1 MFLALV
7 VVLAQPSAGVW
18 SSGRPPECGVESG
31 GAATANVWDRAKAP
45 ELRRYCDL
53 LASAASKL
61 SGTAGMAQAALVAAR
76 QANEVLPGHAAPR
89 VLEGRALGAVGKLED
104 ALVALREAKGLDA
117 GALDDPLALL
127 AWARVLAR
135 TGHSNEAAEAYRA
148 LLPRTAALSN
158 AERGSAA
165 VEAGLTA
172 MASGPAG
179 LDDAIAA
186 LREALHDAQ
195 DEALSVAVLALA
207 LALDRRGDGSEARV
221 LLADRSRG
229 DPRSALEAARAK
241 ELIAVAPAE
250 ASAIAALALEPVDV
264 AGARDAW
271 EQYLVGA
278 SAGPSRTDASQTH
291 LPDPSMARPA
301 KEWEAHARAH
311 LAALG
316 ATRSSARRIQR

>member
-1 MFLALV
+1 MISSLVLALARLLA
-7 VVLAQPSAGVW
+7 LAQPAAGVW
-18 SSGRPPECGVESG
+18 SSGRPPECEGERG
-31 GAATANVWDRAKAP
+31 GAATSNVWDRAKAP

-61 SGTAGMAQAALVAAR
+61 SGTAGMAQAALAAAR
-76 QANEVLPGHAAPR
+76 QANDVLPGHAAAR
-89 VLEGRALGAVGKLED
+89 VLEGRALAALGNLGD

-135 TGHSNEAAEAYRA
+135 TGHSSEAAEAYRA
-148 LLPRTAALSN
+148 LLPRTASLSN
-158 AERGSAA
+158 AERGSAE
-165 VEAGLTA
+165 VEAGLAA

-195 DEALSVAVLALA
+195 DEALSVAVLGLA

-229 DPRSALEAARAK
+229 DPRSVLEASRAK
-241 ELIAVAPAE
+241 ELVAVAPAE
-250 ASAIAALALEPVDV
+250 ASAIAALALEALDV

-271 EQYLVGA
+271 EQYVASLHAASSRSDAGA
-278 SAGPSRTDASQTH
+278 ASKA
-291 LPDPSMARPA
+291 SKA
-301 KEWEAHARAH
+301 WESHARAH

-316 ATRSSARRIQR
+316 APRSPARRNPQ

>member
-1 MFLALV
+1 MFLVFALA
-7 VVLAQPSAGVW
+7 LAQPATGVW
-18 SSGRPPECGVESG
+18 SSGRPPECGAESG
-31 GAATANVWDRAKAP
+31 GAATANVWERAKSP
-45 ELRRYCDL
+45 DLRRYCDL

-61 SGTAGMAQAALVAAR
+61 SGTAGMAQAALAAAR
-76 QANEVLPGHAAPR
+76 QANEVSPGHAAPR
-89 VLEGRALGAVGKLED
+89 VLEGRALAALGKLDD
-104 ALVALREAKGLDA
+104 ALAALRDGRALDP

-135 TGHSNEAAEAYRA
+135 TGHPIEAADAYRA
-148 LLPRTAALSN
+148 LLPRTASLSN
-158 AERGSAA
+158 AERASAA
-165 VEAGLTA
+165 CEAGLAA

-186 LREALHDAQ
+186 LREALHVAQ

-207 LALDRRGDGSEARV
+207 LALDRRGAGSEARV

-229 DPRSALEAARAK
+229 DPRTALEASRAK

-250 ASAIAALALEPVDV
+250 APAIVALALEPIDV

-271 EQYLVGA
+271 EQYLA
-278 SAGPSRTDASQTH
+278 SLKDAQSRG
-291 LPDPSMARPA
+291 R
-301 KEWEAHARAH
+301 KEWEPHARAH

-316 ATRSSARRIQR
+316 AARSASRKAR